1 MMIRVATVED
11 AEQIAAV
18 HVQSWQG
25 AYRGLL
31 PDDFL
36 ANLSLERRIAQW
48 QNILA
53 DPANVTPVCEDAGRV
68 VGFVSYGRCRDE
80 DLDQTKTGE
89 IYAIY
94 LLPDRWGQ
102 GFGAAL
108 MQEGLARL
116 QEQDFVAVSLW
127 VLAGNERAIHFY
139 EQFGFKPD
147 GTTKVESRP
156 GLELHEVRYVKHWLG
171 LEGHSLES
179 LL

>member
-1 MMIRVATVED
+1 MPVRLATVED

-31 PDDFL
+31 PEDFL
-36 ANLSLERRIAQW
+36 DNLSLERRITQW
-48 QNILA
+48 QNILS
-53 DPANVTPVCEDAGRV
+53 DPANVVPVYEDDGQV
-68 VGFVSYGRCRDE
+68 VGFVLYGRTRDE
-80 DLDQTKTGE
+80 DLDQDKTGE

-116 QEQDFVAVSLW
+116 QERGYQSVSLW
-127 VLAGNERAIHFY
+127 VLVGNERAVRFY

-147 GTTKVESRP
+147 GMTKVESRP
-156 GLELHEVRYVKHWLG
+156 GGLELHEARYVKNIG
-171 LEGHSLES
+171 
-179 LL
+179 

>member
-1 MMIRVATVED
+1 MIIRVATVED
-11 AEQIAAV
+11 AQQIAAV

-36 ANLSLERRIAQW
+36 DNLSVERRITQW

-53 DPANVTPVCEDAGRV
+53 DPANIVPVYEDDVQV

-80 DLDQTKTGE
+80 DLDQDKTGE
-89 IYAIY
+89 IFAIY
-94 LLPDRWGQ
+94 LLPDRWGK

-108 MQEGLARL
+108 MKEGFARL
-116 QEQDFVAVSLW
+116 EKQGYESVSLW

-139 EQFGFKPD
+139 EQFGFRPD
-147 GTTKVESRP
+147 GATKVESRP
-156 GLELHEVRYVKHWLG
+156 GGIELYELRYVKIMDVV
-171 LEGHSLES
+171 EG
-179 LL
+179 

>member
-1 MMIRVATVED
+1 MTIRLATVED

-31 PDDFL
+31 PNDFL
-36 ANLSLERRIAQW
+36 ANLSLERRITQW
-48 QNILA
+48 QNILS
-53 DPANVTPVCEDAGRV
+53 DPVNVVPVYEDNGVV
-68 VGFVSYGRCRDE
+68 VGFVSYGRTRDE
-80 DLDQTKTGE
+80 DLNQDKTGE

-94 LLPDRWGQ
+94 LLPARWGQ

-116 QEQDFVAVSLW
+116 QEQGHVAVSLW
-127 VLAGNERAIHFY
+127 VLAGNERAIRFY
-139 EQFGFKPD
+139 EQFGFRAD

-156 GLELHEVRYVKHWLG
+156 GVELHEVRYVKNFEAVQNEPLSTI
-171 LEGHSLES
+171 L
-179 LL
+179 

>member
-1 MMIRVATVED
+1 MTVRVATVED

-18 HVQSWQG
+18 HIQSWQG

-36 ANLSLERRIAQW
+36 DNLSVERRITQW
-48 QNILA
+48 QSILA
-53 DPANVTPVCEDAGRV
+53 DPANIVPVYEDDERV

-80 DLDQTKTGE
+80 DLDQDKTGE

-94 LLPDRWGQ
+94 LLPDQWGK

-108 MQEGLARL
+108 MKEGLARL
-116 QEQDFVAVSLW
+116 EKQGYESVSLW
-127 VLAGNERAIHFY
+127 VLAGNERAIRFY
-139 EQFGFKPD
+139 EQFDFRPD

-156 GLELHEVRYVKHWLG
+156 GGIELHEVRYVRDF
-171 LEGHSLES
+171 
-179 LL
+179 

>member
-1 MMIRVATVED
+1 MTIRVATVED

-25 AYRGLL
+25 AYCGLL

-36 ANLSLERRIAQW
+36 NNLSVERRITQW

-53 DPANVTPVCEDAGRV
+53 DPAKIVPVYEDEGQV

-80 DLDQTKTGE
+80 DLDQDKTGE

-94 LLPDRWGQ
+94 LLPDRWGR
-102 GFGAAL
+102 GLGAAL
-108 MQEGLARL
+108 MQDGLIRL
-116 QEQDFVAVSLW
+116 QKQGYKSVSLW

-139 EQFGFKPD
+139 EQFGFRPD
-147 GTTKVESRP
+147 GTTKVESRLG
-156 GLELHEVRYVKHWLG
+156 GLELHEVRYVK
-171 LEGHSLES
+171 SVN
-179 LL
+179 

>member
-1 MMIRVATVED
+1 MTVRMATIED

-25 AYRGLL
+25 AYRRLL

-36 ANLSLERRIAQW
+36 DNLSVERRIRQW

-53 DPANVTPVCEDAGRV
+53 DPANVIPVYEDESQV
-68 VGFVSYGRCRDE
+68 VGFVSYGRIRDE
-80 DLDQTKTGE
+80 DLDQDKTGE

-108 MQEGLARL
+108 MQEGLTRL
-116 QEQDFVAVSLW
+116 KAQGFQSVSLW
-127 VLAGNERAIHFY
+127 VLVGNGQAVRFY
-139 EQFGFKPD
+139 KQFGFKPD
-147 GTTKVESRP
+147 GTTKVENRP
-156 GLELHEVRYVKHWLG
+156 GGLELHEVRYIKKM
-171 LEGHSLES
+171 
-179 LL
+179 